1 MPGRLNIKTR
11 NGFTLIETLS
21 AIFIILIG
29 LVSGLSLITQT
40 ISFMSLA
47 SSKLVASYLT
57 QEGIEIVR
65 NIRDTNWLEGSGNFW
80 DEGLTGC
87 STGCIADYKHSYDP
101 SDQEDPDLPGYSDQF
116 LDVDSAGF
124 YSYDPGTAT
133 KFQRK
138 ITINN
143 GFDSEGISILNVS
156 VVVNW
161 QQAGKTNTV
170 SAQEYLYNWR

>member
-1 MPGRLNIKTR
+1 MLRRIDIKTK

-65 NIRDTNWLEGSGNFW
+65 NIRDNNWLI
-80 DEGLTGC
+80 GLTGPGIWK
-87 STGCIADYKHSYDP
+87 TNIDNGDRQAGYN
-101 SDQEDPDLPGYSDQF
+101 DLSLNNYNSNDR
-116 LDVDSAGF
+116 LLIDSATGL
-124 YSYDPGTAT
+124 YSYDSGGVAS

-138 ITINN
+138 ISINQ
-143 GFDSEGISILNVS
+143 GADGLDERIKVTVS
-156 VVVNW
+156 TEW
-161 QQAGKTNTV
+161 EQKGKLYSV